1 MRIFGACVIELHPR
15 AVTALCLALSLSACG
30 IGGMWMNGHPS
41 VSRTLVP
48 PRDTWQKMGNDGAA
62 RYADWRECGGAAN
75 GGYHVS
81 TPQKSSAAVIQQALG
96 RTFDDLQHC
105 MMRSGYRYTGS
116 CEGEIRS
123 RYPACQ
129 SPGTKKPGGQ

>member
-30 IGGMWMNGHPS
+30 IGGMWMNGDPS

-62 RYADWRECGGAAN
+62 RDADWRECGVGPPM
-75 GGYHVS
+75 VVTTS
-81 TPQKSSAAVIQQALG
+81 PRL
-96 RTFDDLQHC
+96 
-105 MMRSGYRYTGS
+105 RS
-116 CEGEIRS
+116 
-123 RYPACQ
+123 PARR
-129 SPGTKKPGGQ
+129 